1 MPEYPPYVF
10 LPVLAQDG
18 LAVSD
23 LNIPLSVVIL
33 VVSVLGYA
41 LVNSIEIAVVAAN
54 RIRVRHLAEGG
65 SRMAQALERLQAD
78 RD

>member
-1 MPEYPPYVF
+1 MPEYPPQLF
-10 LPVLAQDG
+10 LPVLAQGG
-18 LAVSD
+18 LAVSG
-23 LNIPLSVVIL
+23 LNVPLVVVIL

-54 RIRVRHLAEGG
+54 RVRVRHLAEGG
-65 SRMAQALERLQAD
+65 SRRAQSLERLQAD